1 MKRVLWTNF
10 DFNTDDWKESF
21 EDYIQA
27 NELDINPNDENALY
41 DYIQETNSIFLD
53 DLRSNLNIK
62 LDNPIIAIVN
72 LGLWNGRH
80 TAYKLINS
88 GKIADCFSTSCDYAE
103 WSVDGYGNLV
113 SEQSHHD
120 GTNYLVYRELKEG
133 LSEKQID
140 NFLEKIYHNAFSG
153 RDISRYTRKIGPEIG
168 KVFGW

>member
-1 MKRVLWTNF
+1 MKRILWSNF
-10 DFNTDDWKESF
+10 DFDTDEWKESF

-27 NELDINPNDENALY
+27 NELDINPNNENALY
-41 DYIQETNSIFLD
+41 DYIQETNWMYLD
-53 DLRSNLNIK
+53 DLKSELNIK
-62 LDNPIIAIVN
+62 LKNPIIVIAN

-80 TAYKLINS
+80 SGYKLINS
-88 GKIADCFSTSCDYAE
+88 GNIKDCFYSSCDYAE

>member
-1 MKRVLWTNF
+1 MKRILWSNF
-10 DFNTDDWKESF
+10 DFDTDGWKESF

-41 DYIQETNSIFLD
+41 DYIQETNWMYLD
-53 DLRSNLNIK
+53 DLKSELNIK
-62 LDNPIIAIVN
+62 LKNPIIMIAN

-80 TAYKLINS
+80 SGYKLINS
-88 GKIADCFSTSCDYAE
+88 GNIKDCFYSSCDYAE

-120 GTNYLVYRELKEG
+120 GTNYLVYRVFKDG

-140 NFLEKIYHNAFSG
+140 NFLEKIYHNAFSR

>member
-1 MKRVLWTNF
+1 MKKILWTSYI
-10 DFNTDDWKESF
+10 DVDDDWKENFS
-21 EDYIQA
+21 EYIEI
-27 NELDINPNDENALY
+27 NELDTDPNDEYALEEY
-41 DYIQETNSIFLD
+41 VQETNCMYLEDLKSELD
-53 DLRSNLNIK
+53 IK
-62 LDNPIIAIVN
+62 LKNPIIAIAD

-80 TAYKLINS
+80 SGYKLINS
-88 GKIADCFSTSCDYAE
+88 CNIKDCFHSNCDYVE
-103 WSVDGYGNLV
+103 WSVDGHGNLV

-120 GTNYLVYRELKEG
+120 GTNYLVYRELKDG

>member
-1 MKRVLWTNF
+1 MKRLLWSSYVDNS
-10 DFNTDDWKESF
+10 DDWRESF
-21 EDYIQA
+21 SECIEV
-27 NELDINPNDENALY
+27 NGWDIDPNDDEALEE
-41 DYIQETNSIFLD
+41 YIQETNSIYLD
-53 DLRSNLNIK
+53 DLRDNLNIK
-62 LDNPIIAIVN
+62 LDNPIIAIAN

-88 GKIADCFSTSCDYAE
+88 GNIKDCFYSSCDYAE

>member
-103 WSVDGYGNLV
+103 WAVDGYGNLV

-120 GTNYLVYRELKEG
+120 GTNYVTYRVLKEN
-133 LSEKQID
+133 LSDQQID
-140 NFLEKIYHNAFSG
+140 NFFEKIYHNAFSG

>member
-1 MKRVLWTNF
+1 MKRILWSNF
-10 DFNTDDWKESF
+10 DFDIDGWKESF

-41 DYIQETNSIFLD
+41 DYIQETNWMYLD
-53 DLRSNLNIK
+53 DLKSELNIK
-62 LDNPIIAIVN
+62 LKNPIIMIAN

-80 TAYKLINS
+80 SGYKLINS
-88 GKIADCFSTSCDYAE
+88 GNIKDCFYSSCDYAE

>member
-1 MKRVLWTNF
+1 MKRILWSNF
-10 DFNTDDWKESF
+10 DFDIDGWKESF

-41 DYIQETNSIFLD
+41 DYIQETNWMYLD
-53 DLRSNLNIK
+53 DLKSELNIK
-62 LDNPIIAIVN
+62 LKNPIIMIAN

-80 TAYKLINS
+80 SGYKLINS
-88 GKIADCFSTSCDYAE
+88 GNIKDCFYSSCDYAE

-120 GTNYLVYRELKEG
+120 GINYLVYRELKEG
-133 LSEKQID
+133 LSKKQID

>member
-1 MKRVLWTNF
+1 MKRILWSNYIA
-10 DFNTDDWKESF
+10 DEKDWQESF
-21 EDYIQA
+21 NEYIEA
-27 NELDINPNDENALY
+27 NELDTDPNDEYALY
-41 DYIQETNSIFLD
+41 EYIHEMNEIYLD
-53 DLRSNLNIK
+53 DLRSDLNIK
-62 LDNPIIAIVN
+62 LERPIIVIAN

-80 TAYKLINS
+80 SGYKLINS
-88 GKIADCFSTSCDYAE
+88 GNIRDCFYSSCDYAE

-120 GTNYLVYRELKEG
+120 GTNYLVYRVFKDG

>member
-10 DFNTDDWKESF
+10 DFNTDDWKKSF

-41 DYIQETNSIFLD
+41 DYIQETNWMYLD
-53 DLRSNLNIK
+53 DLKSELNIK
-62 LDNPIIAIVN
+62 LKNPIIMIAN

-80 TAYKLINS
+80 SGYKLINS
-88 GKIADCFSTSCDYAE
+88 GNIKDCFYSSCDYAE

>member
-1 MKRVLWTNF
+1 MKRVLWSSYAGSS
-10 DFNTDDWKESF
+10 DDWKESF
-21 EDYIQA
+21 YEYIEA
-27 NELDINPNDENALY
+27 NELDIDPNDEYALE
-41 DYIQETNSIFLD
+41 DYIQESNSIYLD

-62 LDNPIIAIVN
+62 LDNPIIVIAN

-80 TAYKLINS
+80 AGYKLINS
-88 GKIADCFSTSCDYAE
+88 GNIKDCFHSNCDYAE
-103 WSVDGYGNLV
+103 WAVDGYGNLV
-113 SEQSHHD
+113 SKQSHHD